1 MDEVPKKLPIHVAVI
16 MDGNGRWAHAR
27 GLPRTQGHMEGA
39 ESARAVAKCCVEFGI
54 PYLTLYAFSTE
65 NWRRPQ
71 DEVEFL
77 MLHLARFL
85 VERREE
91 LAQNSI
97 RLQAIGRIGELPEA
111 VQRELRGTMEATR
124 NASALTLT
132 LALNY
137 GSRSEIVDA
146 CRELAARVQ
155 AGALAPDQIDEERIS
170 GCLYTRDVP
179 DPDLLIRTG
188 GERRVSNFL
197 LWQISYAELCLTDVL
212 WPDFRREA
220 FLETLR
226 DYAKRER
233 RFGGLAEAHSKG
245 EADTPR

>member
-27 GLPRTQGHMEGA
+27 GLPRTEGHMQGA
-39 ESARAVAKCCVEFGI
+39 ESARAISKCCVEFGI

-71 DEVEFL
+71 EEVDFL
-77 MLHLARFL
+77 MVQLARFL
-85 VERREE
+85 VEQRDEMLE
-91 LAQNSI
+91 NSI
-97 RLQAIGRIGELPEA
+97 RLQAIGRIRELPEA
-111 VQRELRGTMEATR
+111 VQRELQGTMEATR
-124 NASALTLT
+124 NGSALTLT

-137 GSRSEIVDA
+137 GARSEIIDA
-146 CRELAARVQ
+146 CKELVALAQ
-155 AGALAPDQIDEERIS
+155 AGVLAPGQIDEDRVS
-170 GCLYTRDVP
+170 GCLYTRDIP

-233 RFGGLAEAHSKG
+233 RFGSLAEADRQG
-245 EADTPR
+245 EAKTPR